1 MSYQSIASFFSNHF
15 VESCAIVF
23 LLICVAARI
32 FNEISGFKRLK
43 KEREE
48 LQTAKD
54 AFETYKLSIQS
65 DRKKLDDD
73 AASRLRTQQAQYAAN
88 EKRLAQQEA
97 AMRQS
102 LVHIR
107 SSLRKTL
114 LDDLRAF
121 PAFASLSEDDKQ
133 LTSAITSD
141 MWIFPP
147 FEFSACVSSGSGK
160 TYHTSLRGCDC
171 EDFKF
176 RKRPC
181 KHMIRLG
188 ISLGLLLNYDTDAQR
203 IELSHIMTQK
213 NEHQAALAK
222 KEKFITAKEEHLRHL
237 EKTQD
242 QTYPWLAELRAD
254 AYETADTQWIDYL
267 QNKSRPA
274 MQKATEVSSIIHGE
288 LRQARIAAKQA
299 EYQVHFYESLF
310 PWLLDYKELPPAEA
324 FSYVQDDSSSPPEE
338 DVAVANKYL
347 SPQER
352 AELSDAER
360 YQLILDRYIARG
372 KTNWEIGIEYER
384 YIGYLCEQRGYS
396 VTYNGA
402 RAKLED
408 MGRDLILRR
417 GNDVI
422 LVQCKRW
429 ASEKV
434 IRENHVFQLAGS
446 VFEYQYQHPQ
456 QSVSGVMV
464 TSTTLSEV
472 AQRCA
477 GYLGIQVFSGVPFQE
492 YQFAHELCHFVIHQ
506 PVCAHY
512 RWLEETLCELMS
524 WCVLSWIYA
533 NRVSAPLS
541 TMNGIY
547 DSIPRY
553 ISNSRQDRLDLGGFP
568 LHLFVAKNLPHL
580 RSDCYDRRLNR
591 SIANELFPLFLAHP
605 ELWQIVFR
613 LPYLSNTV
621 SLYTALHFICDM
633 SGTSKDLRNDL
644 VRLLVGQA

>member
-15 VESCAIVF
+15 IESCIIVF
-23 LLICVAARI
+23 LLICAAARI

-54 AFETYKLSIQS
+54 SFETYKLSIQS
-65 DRKKLDDD
+65 DRKRLDDD

-213 NEHQAALAK
+213 NELQAALAK
-222 KEKFITAKEEHLRHL
+222 KEKFIATKEEHLRHL

-274 MQKATEVSSIIHGE
+274 TQKAAEVSSIIHGE

-310 PWLLDYKELPPAEA
+310 PWLRDYKELPPAEA
-324 FSYVQDDSSSPPEE
+324 FSYVQDDSSPPPEE
-338 DVAVANKYL
+338 DVAIANKYL

-360 YQLILDRYIARG
+360 YQLVLDRYIARS

-384 YIGYLCEQRGYS
+384 YIGYLCEQHGYS

-417 GNDVI
+417 ENDVI

-434 IRENHVFQLAGS
+434 VHENHIFQLAGS

-456 QSVSGVMV
+456 QSVSGVLV

-492 YQFAHELCHFVIHQ
+492 YPRIKCNIGRDGSKIYHL
-506 PVCAHY
+506 PVDQQYDTAIIDSDGEFYASTVAEAEAAGFRRAY
-512 RWLEETLCELMS
+512 RWRGT
-524 WCVLSWIYA
+524 
-533 NRVSAPLS
+533 NS
-541 TMNGIY
+541 TNKG
-547 DSIPRY
+547 
-553 ISNSRQDRLDLGGFP
+553 
-568 LHLFVAKNLPHL
+568 
-580 RSDCYDRRLNR
+580 
-591 SIANELFPLFLAHP
+591 
-605 ELWQIVFR
+605 
-613 LPYLSNTV
+613 
-621 SLYTALHFICDM
+621 
-633 SGTSKDLRNDL
+633 
-644 VRLLVGQA
+644 